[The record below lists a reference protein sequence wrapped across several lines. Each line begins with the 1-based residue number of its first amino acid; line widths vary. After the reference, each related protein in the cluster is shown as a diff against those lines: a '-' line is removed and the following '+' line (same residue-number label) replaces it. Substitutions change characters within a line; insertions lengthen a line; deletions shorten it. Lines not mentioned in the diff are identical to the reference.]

1 MDHAQIVSAL
11 KTFIARDILEDDS
24 VDLDADTPLLKLQII
39 DSFSVLELLLFIN
52 NEFNIEIPLE
62 TVSLEDLENIGSIAD
77 LILSVNG
84 RN

>member
-1 MDHAQIVSAL
+1 MDHAQIVSTL
-11 KTFIARDILEDDS
+11 KTFIERDILEDDS
-24 VDLDADTPLLKLQII
+24 AHLDADTPLLKLRII

-52 NEFNIEIPLE
+52 SELNVEIPLE
-62 TVSLEDLENIGSIAD
+62 TVSLQDLQNIGSIAD